1 MKKLSQTFWSVWSWL
16 VFGTVIAL
24 WLPLM
29 AVVWLVT
36 APFDPSRYW
45 TGYLFRKLTVVHQR
59 LNPLWTFRVGGTMP
73 ANPRNPYVVVS
84 NHESFVDILL
94 ISHLPWEMKWLSKKE
109 NFKIPVAG
117 WLMRMARDIELDRKD
132 PKSAAAAMQQ
142 CRQRLDDNVSVMI
155 FPEGTRSTTG
165 DLLPFKDGAFRL
177 AIEAQV
183 PVLPLAVHGAAT
195 ALKAH
200 DWRQGRSTAEV
211 RVLEP
216 VSTEG
221 MTLDDVASLKQQVR
235 ERIVAELV
243 SMGRSFEPVDPEES
257 ADEVGT
263 ILLTE
268 ARHVEPAGLQPGL
281 VGVEGPDE
289 VHVGNDVAAG
299 VNHRPET
306 A

>member
-1 MKKLSQTFWSVWSWL
+1 VKKFSQTFWSVWSWL
-16 VFGTVIAL
+16 VFGICIAL

-132 PKSAAAAMQQ
+132 PKSAVAAMQQ

-183 PVLPLAVHGAAT
+183 PILPLAVHGAAT

-243 SMGRSFEPVDPEES
+243 AMGRSFEPADSEES

-268 ARHVEPAGLQPGL
+268 TRDVEAAGLQTGL
-281 VGVEGPDE
+281 VGVERPDAI
-289 VHVGNDVAAG
+289 HVGNDVAAG
-299 VNHRPET
+299 VDHRTES

>member
-1 MKKLSQTFWSVWSWL
+1 MKQLSRTLWSVWSWF
-16 VFGTVIAL
+16 VFGACIAL

-29 AVVWLVT
+29 SIVWLVT

-45 TGYLFRKLTVVHQR
+45 TGYLFRKLTVVHEK

-109 NFKIPVAG
+109 LFKIPVAG
-117 WLMRMARDIELDRKD
+117 WLMRLARDVEVDRSDRASGSK
-132 PKSAAAAMQQ
+132 ALEQ
-142 CRQRLDDNVSVMI
+142 CRERLDDHVSVMI

-165 DLLPFKDGAFRL
+165 DLLPFKDGAFKL

-195 ALKAH
+195 ALPKH
-200 DWRQGRSTAEV
+200 DWRFGRSTAEV

-221 MTLDDVASLKQQVR
+221 LTLDDLDTLKATVR

-243 SMGRSFEPVDPEES
+243 AMGRNFD
-257 ADEVGT
+257 
-263 ILLTE
+263 
-268 ARHVEPAGLQPGL
+268 EPA
-281 VGVEGPDE
+281 
-289 VHVGNDVAAG
+289 AA
-299 VNHRPET
+299 
-306 A
+306 